1 LRAGQFRTPAAGRC
15 RALAGG
21 KAPAA
26 VCKAGYYRNPATGRC
41 KKLGAANSRQLTP
54 CKPGWERNP
63 STNRCRK
70 STSKNS
76 KAPAASYAVEPDSN
90 NGQIEIV
97 WWMIGGVAI
106 VAVGYAG
113 WEWRSEIGQ
122 WLRRM
127 VRKG

>member
-1 LRAGQFRTPAAGRC
+1 M
-15 RALAGG
+15 
-21 KAPAA
+21 
-26 VCKAGYYRNPATGRC
+26 VCKAGHYRNPATGRC

-70 STSKNS
+70 STSKNN
-76 KAPAASYAVEPDSN
+76 KAPAAGYAVEPSSN
-90 NGQIEIV
+90 SGQTEIV